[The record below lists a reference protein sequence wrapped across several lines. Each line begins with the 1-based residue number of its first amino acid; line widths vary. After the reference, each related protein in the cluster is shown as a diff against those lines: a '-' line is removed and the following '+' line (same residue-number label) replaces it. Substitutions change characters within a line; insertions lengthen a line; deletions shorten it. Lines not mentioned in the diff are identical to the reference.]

1 MGLMRIQDLIVP
13 ILLLS
18 IVYIGFG
25 DRILPEPLGG
35 LSTATRE
42 GMNDVIRGTFP
53 GFSPLNPHDRTEEAI
68 EKLDKTKTK

>member
-25 DRILPEPLGG
+25 DRILPEPLGN

-42 GMNDVIRGTFP
+42 GMNDIVRGTLP
-53 GFSPLNPHDRTEEAI
+53 GFSPMNPNDRTEREVK
-68 EKLDKTKTK
+68 KLDKTK